1 MPKISV
7 YPSAHRPVAVG
18 VNGMVVSAHPL
29 ASLAGL
35 RMLMD
40 GGNAFDGAVAT
51 AAALNIVEPFMSGV
65 GGLGVGLV
73 YPAGE
78 RRVRVLNFSG
88 RAPKA
93 AEPGLF
99 TDEAKY
105 TGILASL
112 VPGNA
117 AGWLTLHETYG
128 SMELDRVFGPAIE
141 YAEQGFPATQLTS
154 SSITKNR
161 ERLSRFPSKSIML
174 NGDGRAP
181 VPGARLRTP
190 QIGESLRKL
199 AKGGKETFYRGE
211 LAEAILKTHREMGG
225 LITEED
231 LAGYDAEWQE
241 PIQAGYRGY
250 EVHTAPP
257 NSSGFQVLQTLK
269 LLEGFDSED
278 LSFQHPDTLHL
289 FMEAV
294 KLCVTDRIKY
304 AGDPDYVKAPIK
316 GLLSDAYAARQRK
329 RIDRETASIV
339 SGEHYVEKVAEGSL
353 MSGNPEGFDGGM
365 TTHLAVADRDGNVVS
380 ITQTLGG
387 GFGSAVAMGDT
398 GIFLNNMCHWFDL
411 EEGSPN
417 VIGPG
422 KRVDFVVAP
431 TQTFKDGKFFLSM
444 GTPGS
449 WGILQTTPQLLTHVL
464 DHGMNV
470 QEAIEAPRFRYYEG
484 RRVEMEERFPAHVRH
499 ALEQRGH
506 EVTVLEPWSA
516 SVGGAQGI
524 RVDVAAGVFQ
534 GGADPRRDGYA
545 MGY

>member
-1 MPKISV
+1 
-7 YPSAHRPVAVG
+7 
-18 VNGMVVSAHPL
+18 
-29 ASLAGL
+29 
-35 RMLMD
+35 
-40 GGNAFDGAVAT
+40 
-51 AAALNIVEPFMSGV
+51 
-65 GGLGVGLV
+65 
-73 YPAGE
+73 
-78 RRVRVLNFSG
+78 
-88 RAPKA
+88 
-93 AEPGLF
+93 
-99 TDEAKY
+99 
-105 TGILASL
+105 
-112 VPGNA
+112 
-117 AGWLTLHETYG
+117 
-128 SMELDRVFGPAIE
+128 
-141 YAEQGFPATQLTS
+141 
-154 SSITKNR
+154 
-161 ERLSRFPSKSIML
+161 
-174 NGDGRAP
+174 
-181 VPGARLRTP
+181 
-190 QIGESLRKL
+190 
-199 AKGGKETFYRGE
+199 
-211 LAEAILKTHREMGG
+211 
-225 LITEED
+225 
-231 LAGYDAEWQE
+231 
-241 PIQAGYRGY
+241 
-250 EVHTAPP
+250 
-257 NSSGFQVLQTLK
+257 
-269 LLEGFDSED
+269 
-278 LSFQHPDTLHL
+278 
-289 FMEAV
+289 
-294 KLCVTDRIKY
+294 
-304 AGDPDYVKAPIK
+304 
-316 GLLSDAYAARQRK
+316 
-329 RIDRETASIV
+329 
-339 SGEHYVEKVAEGSL
+339 